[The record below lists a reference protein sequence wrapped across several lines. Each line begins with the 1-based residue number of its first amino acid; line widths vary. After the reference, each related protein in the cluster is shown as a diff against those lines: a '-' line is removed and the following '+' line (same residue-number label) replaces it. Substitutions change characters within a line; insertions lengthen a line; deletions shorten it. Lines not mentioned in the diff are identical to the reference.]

1 MGIPERFREERERLG
16 LSQRT
21 VAELLGASLNTINN
35 WERGTSAASAE
46 SVARFGD
53 HGADVLYI
61 LTGQRTSK
69 PVLTAEE
76 ASLLDNYNNATEPG
90 KAAARAVLVAVSVQK
105 QKAA

>member
-1 MGIPERFREERERLG
+1 MGISERFREERERLG
-16 LSQRT
+16 LSQGT

-69 PVLTAEE
+69 PVLTVVE
-76 ASLLDNYNNATEPG
+76 APLLDNYNNATEHG
-90 KAAARAVLVAVSVQK
+90 KAAARALLEAVSIQK
-105 QKAA
+105 PKAA